1 MKKLFRY
8 FVKAILMRQ
17 LFRFFINGLLIIA
30 PIAIT
35 VFIVVG
41 IIDWLDSLFDLGIPG
56 LGILLMVVLLTVI
69 GYIGSSFFVKPF
81 FEVMERIVHKVPLV
95 SIIYSSIKDLFD
107 AFVGDNQKFNQP
119 VLVKMAEDSD
129 NHKLGFVTQ
138 EVLQTINIE
147 DKVAVYFPHSY
158 NFSGELFLV
167 PKRNVT
173 YLDLPSSEVMKF
185 IVSGGVSRL

>member
-1 MKKLFRY
+1 MTRYFRFLNVIFMRNIFRY
-8 FVKAILMRQ
+8 
-17 LFRFFINGLLIIA
+17 FINGLLIIA

-56 LGILLMVVLLTVI
+56 LGILLMVMLLTLV
-69 GYIGSSFFVKPF
+69 GFIGSSFFVKPF
-81 FEVMERIVHKVPLV
+81 FIVTERFLHKVPLV

-119 VLVKMAEDSD
+119 VMVKMAEESD
-129 NHKLGFVTQ
+129 NYKLGFLTQ
-138 EVLQTINIE
+138 DTLATINIE

-173 YLDLPSSEVMKF
+173 LLDVPSSEVMKF
-185 IVSGGVSRL
+185 IVSGGVSKL